1 MAYENSNQNYQR
13 TKMQKD
19 MIIKRLRE
27 EGCRI
32 TKQRRMLLDVI
43 LEEECSCCK
52 EIYYRASKVDPGIG
66 TATVYRMVNKLEE
79 IGNSNTCKDAR
90 MIEIMNYIQENYI
103 DITLDDLAEQFFL
116 SKPYISKYIKEK
128 SGVTFG
134 ELVKK
139 IRMKKARALLKSS
152 NMTVENI
159 ALSVGY
165 QNVEHFNRTFKKT
178 FEMTPLQY
186 RNLSRE

>member
-79 IGNSNTCKDAR
+79 ISCGAECDREDACTVEFDDNTVKHFSAKTWNR
-90 MIEIMNYIQENYI
+90 VI
-103 DITLDDLAEQFFL
+103 LAGLKAYGYVNDQ
-116 SKPYISKYIKEK
+116 
-128 SGVTFG
+128 
-134 ELVKK
+134 K
-139 IRMKKARALLKSS
+139 IRS
-152 NMTVENI
+152 VEMQ
-159 ALSVGY
+159 SC
-165 QNVEHFNRTFKKT
+165 
-178 FEMTPLQY
+178 M
-186 RNLSRE
+186 